1 MCFAFPPHLI
11 FPENVFKSGPI
22 VTFVLLQIVLILTGE
37 AGLHF
42 LFPSLFSKRSWNF
55 YLINNKLFIFASGYI
70 QIQTRSC
77 EGKHCFQCQPCA
89 PLFLLQSVSEKNDH
103 FSKTWTS
110 LQISFSDSQLPN
122 VNWKCLLLWQCH
134 SLNVWRVRWPKQA
147 RKGDIFFKFIFKGN
161 YTKCNFTVQ
170 PKCSFCCLIIV
181 KNKTVPYLIG
191 KILQCQGTCFLRL
204 ILDEMVNFN
213 FSHVPWNNI

>member
-22 VTFVLLQIVLILTGE
+22 VTFVVLQIVLILTGE

-42 LFPSLFSKRSWNF
+42 LFPSLFSKKSWNF

-89 PLFLLQSVSEKNDH
+89 PLFLLERVSEKNDH

-147 RKGDIFFKFIFKGN
+147 RKGIFFFYLFLKEIILN
-161 YTKCNFTVQ
+161 VISQCNQSAAFVVL
-170 PKCSFCCLIIV
+170 S
-181 KNKTVPYLIG
+181 
-191 KILQCQGTCFLRL
+191 
-204 ILDEMVNFN
+204 
-213 FSHVPWNNI
+213 